1 MTFIITVK
9 RFIGSAIVSV
19 KENKETKV
27 KKNVKKILA

>member
-1 MTFIITVK
+1 MTFIITAK

-27 KKNVKKILA
+27 KKNVTKILA